1 MDTTLPALD
10 PRSSALV
17 LIDLQT
23 GIVARD
29 TAPLP
34 AGDVVRQAVLLAR
47 TCRHVGALVV
57 LVHVVAGPGQP
68 DALHPLADD
77 APPQAATRPAAWS
90 EIVPEL
96 GPEAGDLVIAK
107 RQWGAFYGTDLDLQ
121 LRRRRIETIVL
132 AGIST
137 NIGVESTARD
147 AYERGYQL
155 VFAADAMAASTEA
168 DHRQTVTR
176 IFPRIG
182 RVRDTALIV
191 AALGGRG
198 AS

>member
-1 MDTTLPALD
+1 METTLPLLD

-17 LIDLQT
+17 LIDLQA

-34 AGDVVRQAVLLAR
+34 ARDVVRQAILLAR
-47 TCRHVGALVV
+47 TCRRVGALVV
-57 LVHVVAGPGQP
+57 LVHVVAAPGQA

-77 APPQAATRPAAWS
+77 AAPPAATRPAGWS
-90 EIVPEL
+90 DIVPEL
-96 GPEAGDLVIAK
+96 GPEAGDVVVAK

-137 NIGVESTARD
+137 NIGVESTARE

-155 VFAADAMAASTEA
+155 VFASDAMAATTEA

-182 RVRDTALIV
+182 RVRDTAQIV
-191 AALGGRG
+191 AALSGRE

>member
-1 MDTTLPALD
+1 MDTTLPLLD
-10 PRSSALV
+10 PPSSALV
-17 LIDLQT
+17 LIDLQA

-34 AGDVVRQAVLLAR
+34 ARDVVRQAVLLAR
-47 TCRHVGALVV
+47 TSRRVGALVV
-57 LVHVVAGPGQP
+57 LVHVVATPGRP
-68 DALHPLADD
+68 DALHPRADE
-77 APPQAATRPAAWS
+77 APPATATLPPGWS
-90 EIVPEL
+90 DIVPEL
-96 GPEAGDLVIAK
+96 GPEEGDVVIAK

-155 VFAADAMAASTEA
+155 VFASDAMAASTEA

-182 RVRDTALIV
+182 RVRDTARIV
-191 AALGGRG
+191 AALGGRE

>member
-1 MDTTLPALD
+1 MDTTLRPLD

-17 LIDLQT
+17 LIDLQA

-34 AGDVVRQAVLLAR
+34 ARDVVRRAALLAR
-47 TCRHVGALVV
+47 TCRRAGVLVV
-57 LVHVVAGPGQP
+57 LVHVVAAPGQP
-68 DALHPLADD
+68 DALDPLADD
-77 APPQAATRPAAWS
+77 APPPGATRPPGWS
-90 EIVPEL
+90 DIVPEV
-96 GPEAGDLVIAK
+96 GPEAGDVVIAK

-137 NIGVESTARD
+137 NVGVESTARE

-155 VFAADAMAASTEA
+155 VFASDAMAASTEA

-182 RVRDTALIV
+182 RVRDTAQIV
-191 AALGGRG
+191 AALAGPS
-198 AS
+198 AT

>member
-1 MDTTLPALD
+1 MDTNPLRLD

-17 LIDLQT
+17 LIDLQA

-29 TAPLP
+29 TAPRP
-34 AGDVVRQAVLLAR
+34 ARDVVRQAVLLAR
-47 TCRHVGALVV
+47 TFREVGALVV
-57 LVHVVAGPGQP
+57 LVHVVAAPGQP
-68 DALHPLADD
+68 DALRPPADD
-77 APPQAATRPAAWS
+77 AAPATGTRPPGWS
-90 EIVPEL
+90 DIVPDL

-147 AYERGYQL
+147 AYERGYQQ
-155 VFAADAMAASTEA
+155 VFVSDAMAAATEA

-176 IFPRIG
+176 ILPRIG
-182 RVRDTALIV
+182 RVRDTAQVV
-191 AALGGRG
+191 AAFGGHDRT
-198 AS
+198 